1 MDDLSKTSIGCDLN
15 DEMMTNVEEEMKVKK
30 IKFKK
35 I

>member
-15 DEMMTNVEEEMKVKK
+15 NEMMTNVAGEKKVKK